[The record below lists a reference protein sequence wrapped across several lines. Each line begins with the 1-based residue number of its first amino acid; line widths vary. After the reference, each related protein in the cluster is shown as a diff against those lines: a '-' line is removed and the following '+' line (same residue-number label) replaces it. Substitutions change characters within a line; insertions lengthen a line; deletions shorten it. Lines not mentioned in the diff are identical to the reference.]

1 MRGESFLPPDQG
13 GRAGVTDRLPELLD
27 CRRLMA
33 ETGLTRAAAE
43 RLMRNLPSVQI
54 EGLRKTYVRR
64 SDVVAYLEA
73 RTFSNDQVPA

>member
-1 MRGESFLPPDQG
+1 LN
-13 GRAGVTDRLPELLD
+13 DRLPELLD

-43 RLMRNLPSVQI
+43 RLMRNVPTVQI

-64 SDVVAYLEA
+64 SDVAAYLEA
-73 RTFSNDQVPA
+73 RTFSKDQVPA

>member
-1 MRGESFLPPDQG
+1 MTEP
-13 GRAGVTDRLPELLD
+13 LPELID

-43 RLMRNLPSVQI
+43 RLMRNVPTVQI

-64 SDVVAYLEA
+64 SDVEAYLEA
-73 RTFSNDQVPA
+73 HTYAKDQVAR

>member
-1 MRGESFLPPDQG
+1 MTEPLH
-13 GRAGVTDRLPELLD
+13 ELID

-43 RLMRNLPSVQI
+43 RLMRNVPTVQI

-64 SDVVAYLEA
+64 SDVEAYLEA
-73 RTFSNDQVPA
+73 HTYAKDQVAR